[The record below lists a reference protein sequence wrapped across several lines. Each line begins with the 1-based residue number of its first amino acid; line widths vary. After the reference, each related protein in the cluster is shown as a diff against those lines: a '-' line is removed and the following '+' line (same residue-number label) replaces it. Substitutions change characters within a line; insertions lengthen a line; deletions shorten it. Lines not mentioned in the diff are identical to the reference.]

1 VGRETALEAMTT
13 GIKIPPQLRC
23 LHSAKA
29 EMGKKLVI
37 FSIRVTPGLLNSGL
51 IIILTLNKINTIFS

>member
-1 VGRETALEAMTT
+1 MTT